1 MKNLESEGIYI
12 QALVTFIDILGFKE
26 MVKTDKAGSAVRD
39 VLFQLRSFGTMDLE
53 ERAYFGFSTYN
64 FSDSVTRCTP
74 LLHHEGLKSDHE
86 LLINEIEELTYIQG
100 ELSAKGILIRG
111 GIACGGIYT
120 GEHEVFGPA
129 FIDAYTLESKHAR
142 YPRIIVHPNLLK
154 THATSGESGYGIYA
168 EDKLRLT
175 REDTD
180 GFHFVDYL
188 ANFPREIHFD
198 PPPYREETILSYMEP
213 RRQKIEEDIKNAS
226 ILGTVRPKHVWLGKY
241 HNITAKEL
249 LGEQASSVLINTH

>member
-1 MKNLESEGIYI
+1 MKKSENEKIYV
-12 QALVTFIDILGFKE
+12 QALVTFIDVLGFKE
-26 MVKTDKAGSAVRD
+26 MIGNDSGGGVVRE
-39 VLFQLRSFGTMDLE
+39 VLSQLRGFGTMDLD
-53 ERAYFGFSTYN
+53 ERAHFGFSAYG

-74 LLHHEGLKSDHE
+74 LLHQEGLKTDSE
-86 LLINEIEELTYIQG
+86 LLAAEIEELTYIQG

-111 GIACGGIYT
+111 GIACGDIYMD
-120 GEHEVFGPA
+120 EHEVFGPA
-129 FIDAYTLESKHAR
+129 FIDAYILESKHAR

-154 THATSGESGYGIYA
+154 THATFGESGYGIYA

-188 ANFPREIHFD
+188 GNFPREIHFD

-213 RRQKIEEDIKNAS
+213 RKQKIEEDIKNAN

-241 HNITAKEL
+241 HDTTAKEL